1 MRLISVFLILVTS
14 LFADTISGNI
24 IKISD
29 GDTITCLDSGNVQ
42 HKIRLY
48 GIDAP
53 EKSQFFGQKSKEFL
67 ANRIFN
73 KIVEV
78 EILSKDK
85 YNRSIGKVY
94 LKGDYI
100 NLELVQ
106 NGQAWVYV
114 HYCKDK
120 EMLAAEAVAKE
131 LKKGLWSDSE
141 KPVAPW
147 EFRRK
152 KR

>member
-1 MRLISVFLILVTS
+1 MRLISVFLLLVTT
-14 LFADTISGNI
+14 LFAETISGNVV
-24 IKISD
+24 KISD

-53 EKSQFFGQKSKEFL
+53 EKAQAFGQKSKEFL

-73 KIVEV
+73 KIVDV
-78 EILSKDK
+78 EMTSKDR
-85 YNRSIGKVY
+85 YGRSIGKVY
-94 LKGDYI
+94 YKGDYI

-106 NGQAWVYV
+106 NGQAWVYLA
-114 HYCKDK
+114 YCKDK
-120 EMLAAEAVAKE
+120 EMIAAEGVAKE

-141 KPVAPW
+141 KPVPPW

-152 KR
+152 K